1 MNKPQY
7 LNDEAPF
14 ITVEMAKS
22 RYNLCKEKIMQLAKE
37 SGALIRF
44 GRTVRINVKKL
55 DDYFIK
61 QYTE

>member
-7 LNDEAPF
+7 LNEEAPF

-22 RYNLCKEKIMQLAKE
+22 RYNLCKEKIVQLAKE
-37 SGALIRF
+37 SGALIRY
-44 GRTVRINVKKL
+44 GRTTRVNVKKL

-61 QYTE
+61 EYTE